1 MEMHPVQRVHQLPL
15 YGLKFDRNWNKT
27 ILEDPDSTEAYAPVS
42 WGAARMISIGE
53 ERAFAAE
60 EKLPIFPR
68 RSAASV

>member
-42 WGAARMISIGE
+42 WGAARMISIGGRE
-53 ERAFAAE
+53 DRSGNLLRSRER
-60 EKLPIFPR
+60 LIL
-68 RSAASV
+68 AS